1 MVSHFRN
8 KLKQAQSERHFAVA
22 DYRTNSPYIG
32 SSVGRVANR
41 IREATFSLDG
51 QTYTVSRNVSPHTL
65 HGGETGFN
73 KANWAVSSMTE
84 NSVTFKHVSVS
95 GDMGYPGTLEATA
108 TYTLAD
114 SGEVGVAYTATA
126 DQPTIVN
133 LVNHTYF
140 NLTQEVSQCKSRVG
154 LLLSSKLPR
163 IPFLV
168 TSSPSMLRG
177 TRPLTTS
184 SLL

>member
-1 MVSHFRN
+1 MVSHKTSSS
-8 KLKQAQSERHFAVA
+8 KLKDILLLHA

-73 KANWAVSSMTE
+73 KANWVVSSTTE
-84 NSVTFKHVSVS
+84 NSVTFKHVSIS

-140 NLTQEVSQCKSRVG
+140 NLTQEVSQSVQVLEWVCYC
-154 LLLSSKLPR
+154 LLN
-163 IPFLV
+163 
-168 TSSPSMLRG
+168 
-177 TRPLTTS
+177 
-184 SLL
+184 SLGYHSWSHPHHRCSEVHAP